1 MEQNSFWRSTYE
13 EDLQEAEDQVVLL
26 SGISPDSFSSYKVD
40 LDLKAEGEGEGEG
53 EEVIPLYVW
62 TYK

>member
-26 SGISPDSFSSYKVD
+26 SEISPDSFSSYKVD
-40 LDLKAEGEGEGEG
+40 LNIEGEGEG

-62 TYK
+62 TYTNED